1 MIGLSDKNAPNVI
14 PLKKEYTIWGKKFI
28 FESGKLGLLSQGSV
42 SISDDAD
49 NVIFTSVG
57 LKESG
62 VNEKADFFPLV
73 VDYQEKFYATGK
85 IGGNRFNRREGRPSE
100 AATLTSRLI
109 DRPIRP
115 MFPKGFINDTQVIV
129 TALSSNGIQDVGF
142 YGITWAS
149 LGLLMSGAPFEGP
162 IAWVR
167 IIQTFDGRF
176 IFNPTFEEETAAKLV
191 LLVAWTS
198 DAITMVESGGK
209 EVSQSEMMAG
219 LKYAHTLI
227 KELCVA
233 QNDFIVLY
241 KEKFGIPEIK
251 AYYNLPD
258 ESLFAAVSEY
268 LTEDKLA
275 FLYGLG
281 KIDFHHGLETLEADV
296 KQYLLEKWVI
306 SEGDEEGSL
315 GEHVYK
321 KVKQVMRKNILEQEK
336 RLDLRKLDEVRQI
349 KCETSLL
356 PRVHGSGLFQRGM
369 TQVLSIATLGG
380 PDDVQTIDDMFE
392 ETSKRYI
399 HHYNFPP
406 YSVWEVRMLRWVG
419 RREIGHGNL
428 AQKALEPVL
437 PSETD
442 FPYMVRVVSETMTCN
457 GSSSMASVCGSTLAL
472 MNAWVPISAPV
483 WGIAM
488 GMVYDEATWKYKI
501 LSDIQ
506 AQEDFLWDMDFK
518 VTMTPAGITA
528 MQLDV
533 KIPWL
538 SFEVFEKAFHQAR
551 TGIDMILG
559 EMLKVQPSVAP
570 NLSPYAPLLMSIQVP
585 VEKIRAVIGKG
596 GENVQRMEKDY
607 GVSISIA
614 DDGVTT
620 ITAKSQSGGQ
630 KAIDE
635 IAQMIW
641 EPVVWYKWNGKVVK
655 IIDGTW
661 AIVEFRGK
669 SGMIHISKL
678 APTRVVKVEDIVKV
692 WDEVEFEVIEVNL
705 EKGRIGLKKK
715 FDPLPEAPKPV
726 PAPEQEKKTEN

>member
-209 EVSQSEMMAG
+209 EVSQSEMMTG

-233 QNDFIVLY
+233 QNDFIALY

-258 ESLFAAVSEY
+258 ESVFAAVSEY

-369 TQVLSIATLGG
+369 TQVLSVATLGG

-437 PSETD
+437 PSEND

-457 GSSSMASVCGSTLAL
+457 WSSSMASVCGSTLAL

-715 FDPLPEAPKPV
+715 FDPLPEAPKPA